1 MSKQLALADHT
12 AKIDEGRQLS
22 TKMGDMVG
30 IQLVSGLNRLAQ
42 DVFDLET
49 VLPKVIVT
57 AETLERCADFKK
69 AAGAALIAADDT
81 RKRITEPARD
91 FVSLVNAAFKEG
103 IARLDVVV
111 TETTKRLDAYY
122 ADIEAK
128 RLEAEKAAAADQ
140 PATAAQTV
148 AILAPTKITSVHGVT
163 ATSVRRVSG
172 DLAPGN
178 TAKRTFLRWAS
189 ENLLDEELEA
199 IVVKKSL
206 LNLLAIQGDHVV
218 SEETSKLSA
227 EEFEANTGIHIL
239 VEQKASV
246 R

>member
-30 IQLVSGLNRLAQ
+30 IQLVSGLNKLAQ

-91 FVSLVNAAFKEG
+91 FTSLVNGAFKDG

-111 TETTKRLDAYY
+111 TTVTKRLDAYY
-122 ADIEAK
+122 ADVEAK
-128 RLEAEKAAAADQ
+128 RVIAEKAAAADQ
-140 PATAAQTV
+140 PVSAAVTAAV
-148 AILAPTKITSVHGVT
+148 LAPTKVTSEHGVT

-172 DLAPGN
+172 DLFPG
-178 TAKRTFLRWAS
+178 TAAKRVFLRWAS
-189 ENLLDEELEA
+189 ENLTDAELDFIA
-199 IVVKKSL
+199 VKKSL
-206 LNLLAIQGDHVV
+206 LNTLAIQGDAVV
-218 SEETSKLSA
+218 AGEGITK
-227 EEFEANTGIHIL
+227 EEFGANTGVQII
-239 VEQKASV
+239 VETKASV